1 MHNDE
6 YYLTRAVQLA
16 ANNVAEGGRPFGAV
30 LVKNDQVLAE
40 AVNSIHLTQDPT
52 AHAELLAIR
61 NASQQL
67 GVRLDGCVI
76 YASGQPCPM
85 CLSAM
90 HLCGVS
96 RVVYAASNEQ
106 GEPFG
111 LSTAAIY
118 RQMALPVRDQA
129 LPVKHVEYPAMI
141 DIYRD
146 WQARQVPPPSGPG
159 SE

>member
-6 YYLTRAVQLA
+6 YYLNRAVQLA
-16 ANNVAEGGRPFGAV
+16 ANNVAQGGRPFGAV
-30 LVKNDQVLAE
+30 LVKNGQILVE
-40 AVNSIHLTQDPT
+40 AVNNIHLTQDPT

-61 NASQQL
+61 SASQQL
-67 GVRLDGCVI
+67 GARLDGCVI
-76 YASGQPCPM
+76 YASGHPCPM

-96 RVVYAASNEQ
+96 RVVYGASNEQ
-106 GEPFG
+106 GEPYG

-118 RQMALPVRDQA
+118 QQMALPVGEQS
-129 LPVKHVEYPAMI
+129 LPVLHLEQPAMV

-146 WQARQVPPPSGPG
+146 WQARHGAR
-159 SE
+159 

>member
-6 YYLTRAVQLA
+6 YYLNRAVQLA
-16 ANNVAEGGRPFGAV
+16 ANNVAQCGRPFGAV
-30 LVKNDQVLAE
+30 LVKNDQILVE

-61 NASQQL
+61 SASQQL
-67 GVRLDGCVI
+67 GARLDDCVI
-76 YASGQPCPM
+76 YASGHPCPM

-96 RVVYAASNEQ
+96 RVVYGASNEQ
-106 GEPFG
+106 GEPYG

-118 RQMALPVRDQA
+118 QQMALPVGEQA
-129 LPVKHVEYPAMI
+129 LPVIHLEQPAMA

-146 WQARQVPPPSGPG
+146 WQARHGAR
-159 SE
+159 